1 MTIAI
6 PGLPSSRKT
15 PGVFLNVQLG
25 VTPTSAGDVPKKI
38 LVIGNKITAAITGS
52 SPTFSVAA
60 GTQADATPIFVP
72 SADDAATYFGR
83 GSEMHWMC
91 RAVLSQYPDAQLYGA
106 TCAEETGGTQASG
119 TLTFATTSTAAL
131 TLRMKLCGIVQDVAI
146 ASGSTA
152 TATAAAVAD
161 AINDLADL
169 PYTAQNSTGAVTITA
184 KNYGPRGN
192 WLAVDFAWVNSAG
205 NETRITTNS
214 TSSGAGTTAILSNV
228 GTPSGSSEFLLTS
241 GATQDSIATVLTNI
255 EPVKYDRIVIACVDS
270 TNIGRLSTALA
281 SQAGVT
287 VQKRQQGIAPSADS
301 LANATTIATGQNQP
315 RLQLVWH
322 YVSRIPVWAVAAQVA
337 AARLAGDGVVGGK
350 RTGESADPAANID
363 GTELIDVIAQPT
375 VADQPTASEIES
387 ALNNGITPLAPSA
400 DRPGYCAIVRS
411 ITTRSL
417 SGGVPSYSVLDT
429 SNVTVTDF
437 VADDLQADIGTT
449 YAATKV
455 SADTADGLPPRT
467 QNVVTPS
474 MVRSHI
480 AGKLQQ
486 YEEDGYLTNVA
497 ANMPQLQVA
506 LDGSTA
512 GRLNANI
519 PCEPVAGFHIFG
531 GNVLQLS

>member
-25 VTPTSAGDVPKKI
+25 VSPTSAGDVPRKI
-38 LVIGNKITAAITGS
+38 LVIGNKITTALTGA
-52 SPTFSVAA
+52 SPSFSVAA
-60 GTQADATPIFVP
+60 GSQADATPVFVP

-91 RAVLSQYPDAQLYGA
+91 RAVLAQYPDAQLYGA
-106 TCAEETGGTQASG
+106 TCAEAAGTQATG
-119 TLTFATTSTAAL
+119 VLTFATTSTAAL
-131 TLRMKLCGIVQDVAI
+131 TLRMKLCGFVQDVAI

-152 TATAAAVAD
+152 TEIAAAVAD

-169 PYTAQNSTGAVTITA
+169 PFTAQNSTGAVTVTA

-192 WLAVDFAWVNSAG
+192 WLVVDFAWVNSAG
-205 NETRITTNS
+205 NETRITTSS
-214 TSSGAGTTAILSNV
+214 TASGGATTATLSSV
-228 GTPSGSSEFLLTS
+228 TTTSGEYLLSS

-255 EPVKYDRIVIACVDS
+255 EPTRYDRIVIACVDS
-270 TNIGRLSTALA
+270 TNIGRLSTALT
-281 SQAGVT
+281 SQAAVT

-301 LANATTIATGQNQP
+301 LANTNTIATTQNQA
-315 RLQLVWH
+315 RLQLAWH
-322 YVSRIPVWAVAAQVA
+322 YLSRIPVWAVAAQVA

-350 RTGESADPAANID
+350 RAGESSDPAANID
-363 GTELIDVIAQPT
+363 GTELVDVIVQST

-387 ALNNGITPLAPSA
+387 ALNNGVTPIAPSA

-411 ITTRSL
+411 VTMRSL

-437 VADDLQADIGTT
+437 VADDLQSDIGTT

-531 GNVLQLS
+531 GNVLHLS